1 MVDKQAHHVHT
12 AASRN
17 IVKDRRPP
25 VTGVQA
31 SSVSVLH
38 QQHPCLNLFN
48 PGEDFVIAIDM
59 HEEPHRMP
67 TFHRREVSQ
76 LRFVRGPTTAATKF
90 ASLGSFQATNLHC

>member
-17 IVKDRRPP
+17 IVKDCRPL

-31 SSVSVLH
+31 SSVSVLL
-38 QQHPCLNLFN
+38 QQHPCRNIFN
-48 PGEDFVIAIDM
+48 PGEDIVIAIDL

-76 LRFVRGPTTAATKF
+76 LRFVRGPTTAAIKF
-90 ASLGSFQATNLHC
+90 ASLDSLEATNLHY